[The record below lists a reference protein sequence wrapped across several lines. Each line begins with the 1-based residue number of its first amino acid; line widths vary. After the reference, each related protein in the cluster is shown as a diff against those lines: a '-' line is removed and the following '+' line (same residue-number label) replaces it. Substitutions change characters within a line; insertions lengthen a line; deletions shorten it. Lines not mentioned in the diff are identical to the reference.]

1 MKQRHYIRR
10 QSEELATE
18 LWEACVGHWEGKFE
32 QRKVMH
38 LLLRA
43 HEVICDQQEALRM
56 AAEVRGAAAELERLH
71 ARLAKTYGHL
81 IKPKEPD

>member
-1 MKQRHYIRR
+1 MKQRVYIRR
-10 QSEELATE
+10 ESEELATE
-18 LWEACVGHWEGKFE
+18 LFEAVVDSYAGKLDE
-32 QRKVMH
+32 QKVKD

-56 AAEVRGAAAELERLH
+56 AAEVRGAAQELNRLEAKLSKQY
-71 ARLAKTYGHL
+71 ARL